1 MEVHTEIQVYFLL
14 PVHSPE
20 DASDEETPPGELD
33 EGGDPGVGG
42 TQVDGLHH
50 LEEDVVGGGAVEEH
64 GAVASAAGDVQDR

>member
-1 MEVHTEIQVYFLL
+1 MYFLL

-50 LEEDVVGGGAVEEH
+50 LEDVGGGGEIEEH
-64 GAVASAAGDVQDR
+64 GAVSAAEGDAQDRIE